1 MNEASEFN
9 VTDVD
14 FQKYDD
20 MIFNPLRFDNNSTH
34 KIYTDVTRNENIH
47 NCSYLTP
54 EQFRLD
60 PNASRGKINFMNV
73 NIRSLSKNLDSLKE
87 CIKSCDCKFDIIGIS
102 ETHLKE
108 KPNVLQ
114 NIDGF

>member
-1 MNEASEFN
+1 MLIQIVILKNDVNNLNESSEFSATN
-9 VTDVD
+9 VD

-20 MIFNPLRFDNNSTH
+20 MIFNPLRFDNNSMN
-34 KIYTDVTRNENIH
+34 KIYTDVTRNDNIH

-73 NIRSLSKNLDSLKE
+73 NIRSLSKKL
-87 CIKSCDCKFDIIGIS
+87 
-102 ETHLKE
+102 
-108 KPNVLQ
+108 
-114 NIDGF
+114 GFT